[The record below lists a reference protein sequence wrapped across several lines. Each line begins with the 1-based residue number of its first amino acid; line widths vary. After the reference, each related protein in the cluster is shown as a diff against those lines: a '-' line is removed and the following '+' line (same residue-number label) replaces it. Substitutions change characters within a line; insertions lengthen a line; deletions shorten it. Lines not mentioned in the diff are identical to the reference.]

1 MKASMHGL
9 DAAAPFISADA
20 EINCNLASEWSEL
33 CVCGWG
39 WRVPLWGKAFP
50 NQDLQLKQHL
60 AFPNDLAKLIC
71 IALQSIQ
78 QGWLSTQIPPE
89 KSALGS
95 GSLQW
100 GWGLGEKELIVIHI
114 WYGVMFLTDLQMLS
128 RCHDRDREKK
138 YADLSKSLPG
148 CGVTIAT

>member
-1 MKASMHGL
+1 MGAFINCCIAWQAGLVTSLFPVAMKSKFPVWISLNEAQHGL
-9 DAAAPFISADA
+9 DAWALAAPFISADA

-39 WRVPLWGKAFP
+39 WRVPLWRKAFP

-95 GSLQW
+95 GSLQQGW
-100 GWGLGEKELIVIHI
+100 GWVRRN
-114 WYGVMFLTDLQMLS
+114 S
-128 RCHDRDREKK
+128 
-138 YADLSKSLPG
+138 
-148 CGVTIAT
+148 